1 MASANAA
8 GAARGST
15 ALPADAGNGVV
26 PGIRSQA
33 VGLPDETQRFN
44 WQPLRRRSDYFFVKY
59 CYLLRR
65 GSRSRIRAE
74 RVEVRDDLGVRAG
87 PCVHVGAPRF
97 DDANDDCRHF
107 FSTLR
112 VR

>member
-1 MASANAA
+1 MPP
-8 GAARGST
+8 
-15 ALPADAGNGVV
+15 ALLEEVRLYQPT
-26 PGIRSQA
+26 PGTVLFLGYGSQA

-59 CYLLRR
+59 SYLLRR

-112 VR
+112 AR